1 MRVLPATLV
10 FLAFSGACTRDP
22 VEAVC
27 PSIPEGALVI
37 TEIRGPQSPADND
50 GPWVEL
56 YNASASTIDLAG
68 IEVRFRHKDGSG
80 EIPILVRRT
89 QTVAAGEYVVLGL
102 FLDDD
107 PNKPTFVDY
116 GFADDFAASGTSSWL
131 PAAAIQVDSCGERI
145 DAMQYDV
152 LPKTGTYSL
161 GVMPPNDTDND
172 LSASWCTDSTPAGT
186 PRAANNACPPPT

>member
-1 MRVLPATLV
+1 VRALPAILLV
-10 FLAFSGACTRDP
+10 LACGVLDACARDP

-27 PSIPEGALVI
+27 PSISAGALVV
-37 TEIRGPQSPADND
+37 TEVRGPQSPADND

-56 YNASASTIDLAG
+56 YNASSAAIDLEG
-68 IEVRFRHKDGSG
+68 LKVRFRHKDGSG
-80 EIPILVRRT
+80 EIPILVRRS
-89 QTVAAGEYVVLGL
+89 QSVAPGEYTVLGL

-116 GFADDFAASGTSSWL
+116 GFADDFDASWL
-131 PAAAIQVDSCGERI
+131 SAAAIDVETCGQRV

-152 LPKTGTYSL
+152 LPKTGTFSL

-172 LSASWCTDSTPAGT
+172 LPASWCTDSTPSGT